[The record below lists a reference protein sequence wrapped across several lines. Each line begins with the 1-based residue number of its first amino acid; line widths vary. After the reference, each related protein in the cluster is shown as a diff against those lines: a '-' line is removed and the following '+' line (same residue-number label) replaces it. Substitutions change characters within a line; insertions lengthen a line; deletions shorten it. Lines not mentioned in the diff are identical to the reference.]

1 MPSEER
7 PNESVHAGGTRISDF
22 WFARIELRLSRLE
35 SMVERLERHLWMLI
49 YAAGAVL
56 VIEGLRALAAI

>member
-1 MPSEER
+1 MPGEER
-7 PNESVHAGGTRISDF
+7 SAEAARAGGARISDF
-22 WFARIELRLSRLE
+22 WFAQIELRLSRLE

-56 VIEGLRALAAI
+56 LIEVLRALAEI

>member
-1 MPSEER
+1 M
-7 PNESVHAGGTRISDF
+7 PNEDNSTEAARPGGVRISDF